1 MERAP
6 RAMAPILR
14 TDSIMSS
21 TERLRFGVDLVTF
34 FHPGFWGVEDYDG
47 IIALSRNEPRAFW
60 DKILDAVQAS
70 GVTGVEL
77 TFSPFNWQDAT
88 KTYGSVEAFAGELRK
103 RGLTLASG
111 FFAELEA
118 AGDFTE
124 ASAQAA
130 IIGKAEKYA
139 EFLKACGSD
148 IMVIGAPLRQT
159 PGEQPARFFDFE
171 QARRIADFLNRLGAI
186 LYAKGVRL
194 ALHTEA
200 HSIFAASRDVDLL
213 MLLTDPAYVH
223 MCPDTAHIIVAGSDP
238 LDVVG
243 RHHER
248 VIIAHWKDAL
258 GPMPADTPIDKHIHD
273 RHRPYFCG
281 FGLGRVDWL
290 GWIRLLRDRGYEGW
304 AILELDAAPDPVGDI
319 ANGLTLVRQA
329 LLPIYR

>member
-1 MERAP
+1 M
-6 RAMAPILR
+6 
-14 TDSIMSS
+14 TS

-34 FHPGFWGVEDYDG
+34 FHPGFWGVRDYDG
-47 IIALSRNEPRAFW
+47 IIALSRSEPRAFW

-88 KTYGSVEAFAGELRK
+88 KTYGSVEAFAAELSK

-130 IIGKAEKYA
+130 IIEKAEKYA

-159 PGEQPARFFDFE
+159 LGAQPARFFDFE
-171 QARRIADFLNRLGAI
+171 QARKIADFLNRLGAT

-200 HSIFAASRDVDLL
+200 HSIFAAARDVDLL

-238 LDVVG
+238 LQLVD

-258 GPMPADTPIDKHIHD
+258 GPMPADTVIDEHIHD

-281 FGLGRVDWL
+281 FGLGRVDWP
-290 GWIRLLRDRGYEGW
+290 GWIRLLRDRGYQGW